1 MADIFH
7 DLPIKA
13 PIDRVFAAIS
23 TPEGLDTWWSK
34 RSAGTPEQGAEYEL
48 SFGPK
53 YNWRARVIRCVP
65 PKEFELEFVQAD
77 NDWVGSRV
85 GFVLEPRGN
94 AIWLRFS
101 HSGWP
106 SVNEHYRISCN
117 CWAMYLRILR
127 RSLEHGE
134 SVPYEQRLDV

>member
-13 PIDRVFAAIS
+13 PIDRVFQAIS
-23 TPEGLDTWWSK
+23 TPEGLNTWWSK
-34 RSAGTPEQGAEYEL
+34 RSAGAPEQGAKYEL
-48 SFGPK
+48 SFGPQ
-53 YNWRARVIRCVP
+53 YNWRANVIRCVP

-77 NDWVGSRV
+77 SDWTGSRV
-85 GFVLEPRGN
+85 AFMLEARGN
-94 AIWLRFS
+94 VIWLRFS

-106 SVNEHYRISCN
+106 SANEHYRISCN

>member
-13 PIDRVFAAIS
+13 PIDRVFDAIS
-23 TPEGLDTWWSK
+23 TPQGLDTWWSK
-34 RSAGTPEQGAEYEL
+34 RAAGTPREGAEFKL
-48 SFGPK
+48 SFGPGYDWSAK
-53 YNWRARVIRCVP
+53 VIRCAP
-65 PKEFELEFVQAD
+65 PREFELQMVQAD
-77 NDWVGSRV
+77 SDWAGSRV
-85 GFVLEPRGN
+85 GFRLEPRGN
-94 AIWLRFS
+94 VIWLRFS

-127 RSLEHGE
+127 RSLEFGE
-134 SVPYEQRLDV
+134 LVPYEQRLDV